1 VKYIPSIG
9 FNKQKAFLFSL
20 LVVVVT
26 QFISCK
32 KEPIPAYI
40 YLDSVNV
47 LQGNLG
53 SSSSNIV
60 DIWVFQ
66 NDNPQG
72 VYEMPVTFPII
83 AEGNTT
89 LTFQGGIKV
98 NGVTTTRVSYP
109 FYTNYTTTL
118 NLVPGKIDTVKPQVT
133 YLPATKVALIEDFEG
148 GNAFTGIERVFDTRK
163 VFEGNVSGRMNIN
176 IGDSSV
182 ISYNTTRFAIPKN
195 VASVFVELDYKNNKV
210 FNVSLRGFFTNS
222 GESIRAIKLNVTNKD
237 DWNKIYINFTPEIY
251 NLQADTYE
259 LIFQYVEDDNFEPV
273 DILFDNIKVIYL

>member
-1 VKYIPSIG
+1 
-9 FNKQKAFLFSL
+9 
-20 LVVVVT
+20 
-26 QFISCK
+26 
-32 KEPIPAYI
+32 
-40 YLDSVNV
+40 
-47 LQGNLG
+47 
-53 SSSSNIV
+53 
-60 DIWVFQ
+60 
-66 NDNPQG
+66 
-72 VYEMPVTFPII
+72 
-83 AEGNTT
+83 
-89 LTFQGGIKV
+89 
-98 NGVTTTRVSYP
+98 
-109 FYTNYTTTL
+109 
-118 NLVPGKIDTVKPQVT
+118 LVPGKIDTVKPQVT